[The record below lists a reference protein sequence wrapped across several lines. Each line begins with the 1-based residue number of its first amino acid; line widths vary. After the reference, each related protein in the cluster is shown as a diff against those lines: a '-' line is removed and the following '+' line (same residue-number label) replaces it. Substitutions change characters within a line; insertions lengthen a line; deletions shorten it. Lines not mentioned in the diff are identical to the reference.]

1 MREIKAM
8 NILPINAVILT
19 VASVVSTPLYAQNSL
34 DDVAGSS
41 STTAAV
47 TTAGTTSSSSS
58 SVNKNVFA
66 NFSDKLFV
74 IPCVEVKSSV
84 FDGYYHVVMSKSVD
98 DSGLHWQVKEAKPA
112 SAAACNHSADDDA
125 STDDRLTRLGLPN
138 VSELNHR

>member
-41 STTAAV
+41 S